1 MELIQWSMQLIL
13 SKQLRFEACN
23 AIGEE
28 FGWAIETK
36 NKASKTADGELQA
49 SHKLDGI
56 SVKTSGQTTVG

>member
-1 MELIQWSMQLIL
+1 MQI
-13 SKQLRFEACN
+13 R
-23 AIGEE
+23 EE

-56 SVKTSGQTTVG
+56 SVKNLRTNNSRLSSFYKLRE